1 MVGRFKALYAAG
13 AFFAFAINLALPLE
27 AHWTAA
33 GPFGGNAEVI
43 ACSPQDPN
51 FLVAGT
57 KNSNLFISEDGGARW
72 EPIDFPRQYT
82 AMLHMIVFAP
92 SGNAAKPPAI
102 YAAIAAEAGPGL
114 FRSDDSGRSW
124 RAVNSLEGSEVYSLA
139 IYPKDTRIMA
149 AGLRDGVHLSRDGG
163 ATWKLISPADNV
175 ELTPVVS
182 VAFDPRREDTIYA
195 GTPRLP
201 WKTTNGGAAWTMIAE
216 GMSTDSDIIT
226 VRVDPVKSS
235 RVFIGACSGFWRS
248 VNAGANW
255 SKMAGIP
262 FTSRRTYAFA
272 QDPQR
277 PEIIYAGTSRGLYA
291 TRDGGADWREVAL
304 HEIKSL
310 AISGDTVFVAT
321 ADEGLLK
328 STDGGETLQPINEGF
343 TSRTFAPLVENGDR
357 LLTGTSAAADAGAI
371 FSSQDGG
378 LNWTRITDPA
388 RLGYENVIA
397 IALTSAGTLVAA
409 TPAGVFRS
417 ADKGETWIKAGQA
430 PEKPVIHKVAAKP
443 GKAKHPVKARAPQ
456 AMSAPQPNF
465 AALRFSALCASG
477 DAVLAATEA
486 GLYRS
491 KDDGQTWTLSNFTGQ
506 PVQSLQCSDS
516 SVIARLNDKFMLS
529 NDGGAT
535 WGPRHLPFFAQTYDL
550 AGAGPVFIAGT
561 SRGLFRSDDSGM
573 TWHAAIAGLPVD
585 SITAVAI
592 DPVTRTLAYAYEFG
606 HVYQSSD
613 AGRTWQHFDQE
624 GLGGATIKSFS
635 VTTQGAHNLLAV
647 TSTRGIYVR
656 EIGKGETSRSG
667 ITAFDFRKDGYVPN
681 QQNDKSPAF

>member
-1 MVGRFKALYAAG
+1 MVGRFTALYAAD
-13 AFFAFAINLALPLE
+13 AFFALAMNLALPLE

-43 ACSPQDPN
+43 ACSPQNPN
-51 FLVAGT
+51 FLIAGT
-57 KNSNLFISEDGGARW
+57 KNSNLFVSEDGGARW
-72 EPIDFPRQYT
+72 EPVDFPRQYT

-92 SGNAAKPPAI
+92 SANQAKPAI

-114 FRSDDSGRSW
+114 FRSDDSGHSW
-124 RAVNSLEGSEVYSLA
+124 RAVTSLEGSEVYSLA
-139 IYPKDTRIMA
+139 IYPKDAKIMA

-175 ELTPVVS
+175 ELQPVVS
-182 VAFDPRREDTIYA
+182 VAFDPKREDTIYA

-201 WKTTNGGAAWTMIAE
+201 WKTTNGGAEWSMIPE

-272 QDPQR
+272 QDPR
-277 PEIIYAGTSRGLYA
+277 HPEIIYAGTSRGLYA
-291 TRDGGADWREVAL
+291 TRDSGANWREVAS

-310 AISGDTVFVAT
+310 AVSGDTLFVAT

-328 STDGGETLQPINEGF
+328 SSDGGETLQPINEGF
-343 TSRTFAPLVENGDR
+343 TSRTFAPLVENGDQ

-371 FSSQDGG
+371 FSSLDGG

-417 ADKGETWIKAGQA
+417 ADKGETWVKAGQA
-430 PEKPVIHKVAAKP
+430 PEKPVIRKVAFKS
-443 GKAKHPVKARAPQ
+443 GKAKHPVKAKPAQ

-465 AALRFSALCASG
+465 AALRFSALCATG

-491 KDDGQTWTLSNFTGQ
+491 KDDGLTWTLSNFTGQ
-506 PVQSLQCSDS
+506 PVRSLQCSDS
-516 SVIARLNDKFMLS
+516 SVIARLSDTFMLS

-550 AGAGPVFIAGT
+550 AGAGSVFIAGT

-573 TWHAAIAGLPVD
+573 TWHAAQAGLPVA

-606 HVYQSSD
+606 HVYQSND
-613 AGRTWQHFDQE
+613 AGRTWQHFDQD
-624 GLGGATIKSFS
+624 GLGGATIRSFS

-656 EIGKGETSRSG
+656 EIGKGETSRSSF
-667 ITAFDFRKDGYVPN
+667 TAVDFRKDGYVPN